1 MVIRSNGDCTREV
14 YLTEDK
20 DKETNFLSGEGLWFN
35 FRAQTYVVEYMY
47 VHCYSL
53 YSLCYVLTL
62 IFAKFIVIH
71 RQRMKVQ
78 VSTLMSTQQNIVLKT
93 ETLSFSYG
101 RVIETCEVQLGL

>member
-1 MVIRSNGDCTREV
+1 MLLNICMCIVIHCIH
-14 YLTEDK
+14 
-20 DKETNFLSGEGLWFN
+20 
-35 FRAQTYVVEYMY
+35 YVM
-47 VHCYSL
+47 L
-53 YSLCYVLTL
+53 LTL

-71 RQRMKVQ
+71 RQRMTMQ

>member
-1 MVIRSNGDCTREV
+1 M
-14 YLTEDK
+14 L
-20 DKETNFLSGEGLWFN
+20 
-35 FRAQTYVVEYMY
+35 
-47 VHCYSL
+47 
-53 YSLCYVLTL
+53 LTL

-71 RQRMKVQ
+71 RQRMKMQ

>member
-1 MVIRSNGDCTREV
+1 
-14 YLTEDK
+14 
-20 DKETNFLSGEGLWFN
+20 
-35 FRAQTYVVEYMY
+35 MY
-47 VHCYSL
+47 VH
-53 YSLCYVLTL
+53 YVIHCIHYVMLLTL

-71 RQRMKVQ
+71 RQRMKMQ

>member
-1 MVIRSNGDCTREV
+1 MYFHYVIHCIH
-14 YLTEDK
+14 
-20 DKETNFLSGEGLWFN
+20 
-35 FRAQTYVVEYMY
+35 YVM
-47 VHCYSL
+47 L
-53 YSLCYVLTL
+53 LTL

-71 RQRMKVQ
+71 RQRMKMQ

>member
-1 MVIRSNGDCTREV
+1 MLLNICMFIVIHCIH
-14 YLTEDK
+14 
-20 DKETNFLSGEGLWFN
+20 
-35 FRAQTYVVEYMY
+35 YVM
-47 VHCYSL
+47 L
-53 YSLCYVLTL
+53 LTL

-71 RQRMKVQ
+71 RQRMKMQ

>member
-1 MVIRSNGDCTREV
+1 M
-14 YLTEDK
+14 
-20 DKETNFLSGEGLWFN
+20 WFN

-47 VHCYSL
+47 VH
-53 YSLCYVLTL
+53 YVIHCIHYVMLLTL

-71 RQRMKVQ
+71 RQRMKMQ